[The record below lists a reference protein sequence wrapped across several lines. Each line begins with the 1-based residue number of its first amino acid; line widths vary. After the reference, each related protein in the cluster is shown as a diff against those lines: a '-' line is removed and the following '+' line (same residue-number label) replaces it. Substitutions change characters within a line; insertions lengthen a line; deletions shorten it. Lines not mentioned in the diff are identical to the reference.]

1 MDDTGIFDI
10 PNTSL
15 IFWEIITFA
24 ILLLFLL
31 YRYVYPPIRE
41 QILDRQTEI
50 EGAIDEAQ
58 KTREEARELLA
69 EYRRQIDEARGEARR
84 ILDEARKQGE
94 AQRERTKRE
103 AREEGD
109 RIIQRAREEIERER
123 DGALRD
129 VRREVAD
136 MVIQA
141 SERVSAAQIDRDE
154 HERLISEA
162 LDSLEAEGAGSS
174 AGTAVGPL
182 ERRLDLR
189 RGPLRGRRERDE
201 LEAVLEELE
210 EFVERPRRERG
221 AAGSSSTAGRSPSA
235 RSAGP

>member
-1 MDDTGIFDI
+1 MDPTGIFDL

-24 ILLLFLL
+24 ILLFLL
-31 YRYVYPPIRE
+31 YRYVYPPIR
-41 QILDRQTEI
+41 DRIQQRQSEI

-58 KTREEARELLA
+58 KTRSEARELLA
-69 EYRRQIDEARGEARR
+69 EYRRQIEEARGEARQ

-94 AQRERTKRE
+94 AQRERAKRE

-123 DGALRD
+123 DSALRE

-136 MVIQA
+136 MVIVA
-141 SERVSAAQIDRDE
+141 SERVIGRELDRDG

-162 LDSLEAEGAGSS
+162 LDSLEAEVAG
-174 AGTAVGPL
+174 
-182 ERRLDLR
+182 E
-189 RGPLRGRRERDE
+189 
-201 LEAVLEELE
+201 
-210 EFVERPRRERG
+210 PR
-221 AAGSSSTAGRSPSA
+221 
-235 RSAGP
+235 